1 MNNMGEMRITGG
13 ARSVATKPAAPIA
26 PSSPETFVS
35 EPPRATSIP
44 YYSELRIPD
53 LDKLKVVRPGEEMT
67 AETERGEA
75 QANNG
80 AELGP
85 GARGPILPTVA
96 EPATPALTPTQ
107 WVMGAIALY
116 FMFS

>member
-1 MNNMGEMRITGG
+1 MDEMRITGG
-13 ARSVATKPAAPIA
+13 ARSVATKPAAPVV
-26 PSSPETFVS
+26 PSTPEMFVS

-53 LDKLKVVRPGEEMT
+53 LDKLKVVRPGEEIST
-67 AETERGEA
+67 ETERGEA
-75 QANNG
+75 QVNDDIP
-80 AELGP
+80 LGP
-85 GARGPILPTVA
+85 DKPLPPVA